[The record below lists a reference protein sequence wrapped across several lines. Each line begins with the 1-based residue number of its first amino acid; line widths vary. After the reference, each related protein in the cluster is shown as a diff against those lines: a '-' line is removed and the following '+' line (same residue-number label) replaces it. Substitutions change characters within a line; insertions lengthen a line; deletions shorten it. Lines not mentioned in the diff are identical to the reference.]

1 MKECIYLVR
10 TEDNKVFYTF
20 DPEIG
25 ENFDALKLDPG
36 PIMPYINNWPNLY
49 EPQTVH

>member
-1 MKECIYLVR
+1 MKEYIYLVR
-10 TEDNKVFYTF
+10 TEGNKVFYTF

-25 ENFDALKLDPG
+25 ENFSSMRLDPA
-36 PIMPYINNWPNLY
+36 PIMPYINTWPDLY